1 MAGKSGRKK
10 WVLAGKIFG
19 GVLVFS
25 ALFLIFFP
33 ILFHNYIAE
42 KVTDVTSDYLTTEL
56 RFKDTRATFFRH
68 FPSLTLSMDEAE
80 IMGSKPFSGEPVL
93 TTETLVFSIS
103 LWRLLFT
110 REVKIDEID
119 LENAMVSFKSD
130 RFGRPNYLI
139 FKATTED
146 SDTSD
151 TSAETIVTLDRIRIQ
166 EADLSY
172 IDRLRGIDISTRGFN
187 YDGAGS
193 FQNGNLELG
202 SRFEIDSVDVTFQ
215 DVEYL
220 KNKHLTANISSLYND
235 NTVSLLFEKN
245 DLKIN
250 ELELSLTGKLDFDPD
265 GYSYEVDVT
274 TEGSHLKDII
284 SLLPKQ
290 YVSWRDNAEVDGIV
304 DADLHMSGLNNS
316 RRDTL
321 EESRIALDLDFRDGK
336 LKYRDAPVPVEEIF
350 IDFKGSLDNGL
361 IEIEADTLSFIIGE
375 DFSRGHMYAKGRKD
389 SFDLKTRLHAQLNL
403 HLLQETL
410 QLPDINFGG
419 HLDADI
425 TAEGIYDKANSHF
438 PITDAEFIVRDGSL
452 QTSFPD
458 PIEDITVDFLLKNS
472 NGGLDGTS
480 IVLKEL
486 SFDFEDNPFEL
497 SASLRNLELLDYD
510 IQARG
515 SLDLNSFSQVAP
527 LPYISNANGFV
538 RLDARF
544 KGHMVR
550 GAQGAAPDVK
560 VEANSGKLFLE
571 NVVLNVEELPK
582 PIEIVSGDFTFQLNR
597 LEFSEFQVK
606 YAGNYSLLN
615 GYFTNYLAYFLA
627 PEGVLQGD
635 FDFKSEFIDLDE
647 LIPKEE
653 VPSQNLVETHIDS
666 VETREEI
673 TGVLQVPSNINFKL
687 NADIDTLRHF
697 KLDITK
703 LRGQITISEGGFL
716 FNDTQMNMVG
726 GNATMKG
733 FYKPEGNDK
742 ALFNYNLQGQNLN
755 VTRAYEEIELF
766 NDLVPAAAN
775 ADGVISL
782 DYEIRGSL
790 DQQMSPV
797 LPSLE
802 GGGTLKVHDVQFKNY
817 KLFGTVS
824 KETRLNALKDP
835 KMKEIRVH
843 STIDD
848 NILELERFKFKVHP
862 FRLRME
868 GETTLDGD
876 MDLQMRLG
884 LPPFG
889 LIGIPIKIT
898 GTSDSLKIK
907 MGRREKDL
915 MALEYDDDEF
925 SEEERRRFRML
936 RDSITE
942 DMDIGD
948 ISAFEQRMD
957 SIYFRQEERVG
968 DSLGTREGAPGSG
981 VNRP

>member
-1 MAGKSGRKK
+1 MTGKSGRHK

-19 GVLVFS
+19 GFLVFS
-25 ALFLIFFP
+25 ALFMIFFP

-42 KVTDVTSDYLTTEL
+42 KVTEVTSDYLTTEL

-68 FPSLTLSMDEAE
+68 FPSLTLSMEDAE
-80 IMGSKPFSGEPVL
+80 IMGSQPFSGEPL
-93 TTETLVFSIS
+93 LKTETLVFSIS
-103 LWRLLFT
+103 VWRLLLT
-110 REVKIDEID
+110 REVKIEEID
-119 LENAMVSFKSD
+119 LENTVVSFKSD

-139 FKATTED
+139 FK
-146 SDTSD
+146 DTSGESD
-151 TSAETIVTLDRIRIQ
+151 ASESPSETVVTLDRIRIQ

-172 IDRLRGIDISTRGFN
+172 VDRLRGIDISTRGFD

-193 FQNGNLELG
+193 FRNGNLELG

-215 DVEYL
+215 DVQYL

-235 NTVSLLFEKN
+235 NNVSLLFEKT
-245 DLKIN
+245 DLNIN

-265 GYSYEVDVT
+265 GYSYQVDVKT
-274 TEGSHLKDII
+274 GGSHLKDII
-284 SLLPKQ
+284 SLLPEQ
-290 YVSWRDNAEVDGIV
+290 YVRWRDKTEVDGML
-304 DADLHMSGLNNS
+304 DANLHMSGLNNS

-321 EESRIALDLDFRDGK
+321 EESRIALELDFRDGK

-350 IDFKGSLDNGL
+350 IDFKGSLDNG
-361 IEIEADTLSFIIGE
+361 IFEVEADTLSFIIAD
-375 DFSRGHMYAKGRKD
+375 DFSRGNIYAKGRKD

-410 QLPDINFGG
+410 QLPDVNFGG
-419 HLDADI
+419 HLNADI
-425 TAEGIYDKANSHF
+425 TAEGLYDKVNTHF
-438 PITDAEFIVRDGSL
+438 PITDAEFVVRDGSL

-458 PIEDITVDFLLKNS
+458 PIEDITVDFLLKNT

-486 SFDFEDNPFEL
+486 SFDFENNPFAL
-497 SASLRNLELLDYD
+497 SASLRNLEMLDYD
-510 IQARG
+510 IQAKG
-515 SLDLNSFSQVAP
+515 SLDLNSFSQVVP
-527 LPYISNANGFV
+527 LPYVSNANGFV

-544 KGHMVR
+544 KGHMEP
-550 GAQGAAPDVK
+550 GARAGTPDIK

-582 PIEIVSGDFTFQLNR
+582 PLEIVSGDFTFQLNK

-615 GYFTNYLAYFLA
+615 GYFTNYLGYFLM
-627 PEGVLQGD
+627 PDGVLMGD

-653 VPSQNLVETHIDS
+653 VPSQGLVETHIDS

-703 LRGQITISEGGFL
+703 LRGQITITEGGFL
-716 FNDTQMNMVG
+716 FNDTRMNMVG

-733 FYKPEGNDK
+733 FYRPEGNDK

-766 NDLVPAAAN
+766 NELVPAAAN
-775 ADGVISL
+775 ADGIISL

-790 DQQMSPV
+790 DQQMNPV
-797 LPSLE
+797 LP
-802 GGGTLKVHDVQFKNY
+802 
-817 KLFGTVS
+817 
-824 KETRLNALKDP
+824 
-835 KMKEIRVH
+835 
-843 STIDD
+843 
-848 NILELERFKFKVHP
+848 
-862 FRLRME
+862 
-868 GETTLDGD
+868 
-876 MDLQMRLG
+876 
-884 LPPFG
+884 
-889 LIGIPIKIT
+889 
-898 GTSDSLKIK
+898 
-907 MGRREKDL
+907 
-915 MALEYDDDEF
+915 
-925 SEEERRRFRML
+925 
-936 RDSITE
+936 
-942 DMDIGD
+942 
-948 ISAFEQRMD
+948 
-957 SIYFRQEERVG
+957 
-968 DSLGTREGAPGSG
+968 
-981 VNRP
+981 